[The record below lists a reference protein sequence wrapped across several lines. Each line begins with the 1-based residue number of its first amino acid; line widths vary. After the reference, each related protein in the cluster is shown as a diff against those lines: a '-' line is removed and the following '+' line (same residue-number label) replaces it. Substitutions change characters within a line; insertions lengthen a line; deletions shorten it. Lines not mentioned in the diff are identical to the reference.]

1 MKIPVHP
8 NLTVAQAERMADG
21 LGCDLIGEDGRVY
34 LVRREAINHQKEK
47 EHERQTHA

>member
-8 NLTVAQAERMADG
+8 NLSIAQAERMAAG

-34 LVRREAINHQKEK
+34 LVRHEHPEQKET
-47 EHERQTHA
+47 EDGQTDA